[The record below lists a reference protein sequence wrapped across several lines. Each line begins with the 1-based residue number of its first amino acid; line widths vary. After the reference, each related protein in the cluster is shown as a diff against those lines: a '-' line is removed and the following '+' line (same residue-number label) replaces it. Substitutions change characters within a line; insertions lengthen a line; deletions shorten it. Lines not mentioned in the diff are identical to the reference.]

1 MIQFCSHD
9 YHRMIVDVF
18 ARVAEERDI
27 SVEQVMDGVFLYG
40 FESLIVDVYQ
50 EISKRAP
57 ENEGVIYC
65 CPKCGSFDLVSEEIA
80 QSRGYECFMQ

>member
-1 MIQFCSHD
+1 
-9 YHRMIVDVF
+9 MIVDVF

-65 CPKCGSFDLVSEEIA
+65 CPKFGSFDLVSEEIA

>member
-1 MIQFCSHD
+1 MIEFCSHD
-9 YHRMIVDVF
+9 YHRMIADVF
-18 ARVAEERDI
+18 DWIAQERDV

-65 CPKCGSFDLVSEEIA
+65 CPKCGSFDLVSEAIA
-80 QSRGYECFMQ
+80 QTRGYECSMQ

>member
-18 ARVAEERDI
+18 TRIAEERDV

-40 FESLIVDVYQ
+40 FESLIVDVYK

-57 ENEGVIYC
+57 ENEGFIYC